1 MKIKHAYIATFFCV
15 ISFIL
20 LIVLLT
26 RKPEIIIDK
35 STNIQ
40 QNNRLIDSLNRVI
53 LANKIK
59 LNDYQ
64 RNIDSLKSL
73 PPQIIIKYR
82 EKKAAL
88 PTATVSQL
96 DSIIRANT
104 GL

>member
-1 MKIKHAYIATFFCV
+1 MNQKYTIIATV
-15 ISFIL
+15 ICTTSLFIL
-20 LIVLLT
+20 AFLLT
-26 RKPEIIIDK
+26 RKPEIIVDK
-35 STNIQ
+35 PTNIAKFQ
-40 QNNRLIDSLNRVI
+40 RTIDSLDQII
-53 LANKIK
+53 LANTAK

-64 RNIDSLKSL
+64 RHIDSLNSL

-82 EKKAAL
+82 EKKAVI